1 MLNESVNQAVSY
13 GAGQAMKRPTYSEAL
28 DDLQK
33 ANERVKAALVHM
45 LNATDAEVRAH
56 RAQVLANAISE
67 LARAAYVFQGAA
79 FEAAH
84 TEKLTP
90 PPSVAE

>member
-1 MLNESVNQAVSY
+1 MLNERVGH
-13 GAGQAMKRPTYSEAL
+13 GAAYSFGQEVKKLTYSEAL
-28 DDLQK
+28 DGLQQ

-79 FEAAH
+79 FDAAQAK
-84 TEKLTP
+84 E
-90 PPSVAE
+90 